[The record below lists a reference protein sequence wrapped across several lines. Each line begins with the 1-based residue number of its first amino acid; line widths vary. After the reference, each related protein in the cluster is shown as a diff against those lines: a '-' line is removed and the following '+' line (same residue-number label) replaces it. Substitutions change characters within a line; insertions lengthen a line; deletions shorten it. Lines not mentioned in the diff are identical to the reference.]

1 MTFEAVAVRLLIV
14 SIVILFVCSL
24 GKQVEESEISGDVG
38 LEFNGV
44 SWVQNGGIMMRRDG
58 NEKEQECHR
67 R

>member
-14 SIVILFVCSL
+14 SILILFVCSL
-24 GKQVEESEISGDVG
+24 GKQVEESEISVDVG

-44 SWVQNGGIMMRRDG
+44 SWVQNGGIMMRRDD
-58 NEKEQECHR
+58 NEKKQECHR